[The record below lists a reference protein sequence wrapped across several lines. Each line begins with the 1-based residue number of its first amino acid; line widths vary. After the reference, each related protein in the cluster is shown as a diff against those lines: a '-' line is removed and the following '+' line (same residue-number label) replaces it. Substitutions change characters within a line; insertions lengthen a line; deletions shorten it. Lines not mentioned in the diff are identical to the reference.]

1 MSLRVGKMKRYRNT
15 RILKGMSTIE
25 YFVLIA
31 IVVVSIVGME
41 FCFKRALSARWKD
54 TGDVFGFGRVYEHP

>member
-1 MSLRVGKMKRYRNT
+1 
-15 RILKGMSTIE
+15 MSTIE